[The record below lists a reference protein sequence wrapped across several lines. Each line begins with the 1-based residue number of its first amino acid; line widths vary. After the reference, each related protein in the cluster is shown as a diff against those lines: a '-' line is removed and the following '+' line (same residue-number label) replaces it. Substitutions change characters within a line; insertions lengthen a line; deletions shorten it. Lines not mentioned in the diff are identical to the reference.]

1 MMVKVRGE
9 KGLHWAKLAGNK
21 RWEWR
26 NQILQTL
33 SYGGLAGPPSQDQIN
48 KIEEPGLGLRKDYEE
63 VSSYCIYSQTIIKHL
78 LSGMH
83 CFNHGT
89 AVNKIMKLCSQ

>member
-1 MMVKVRGE
+1 M
-9 KGLHWAKLAGNK
+9 
-21 RWEWR
+21 
-26 NQILQTL
+26 L
-33 SYGGLAGPPSQDQIN
+33 SYRGLAGPPSQDQIN

-63 VSSYCIYSQTIIKHL
+63 VSSHFIYSQTIIQHL
-78 LSGMH
+78 LSDMH